1 MTPQHCPFCSFLHAF
16 LGPPLHWSP
25 NLSLPKRHR
34 KQCIVCPATKGN
46 AETPKWPPHS
56 QPTSFTQNLQT
67 LGDLESSDCQRSFT
81 IWHPCGP
88 GNIPSLFFEGSMPG
102 GPLALQHQVWRKV
115 RRGQDRAETSD
126 LGNATSPLLDLA
138 GWERLLCSLR
148 NCIAERLPRSC
159 LCVSPRQLRGGGR
172 GAVWKGVLV
181 LYQRCYISVM
191 GWGGEGISGA
201 MEVETHPPLRPA
213 NVPFCSKSFFIL
225 CFFSLW
231 MGTHVN
237 FLKVLFNV
245 GESAASSVT
254 HSPPSLHA
262 PGRLS
267 PPQASCLCLPTSLSL
282 L

>member
-1 MTPQHCPFCSFLHAF
+1 MKTHVGVSPFLPVGLMTPQHCPFCSFLHAF
-16 LGPPLHWSP
+16 LGLPLHWSP

-56 QPTSFTQNLQT
+56 QPTPFTQSPQT

-126 LGNATSPLLDLA
+126 SGNATSPRNLA
-138 GWERLLCSLR
+138 GWERLPCSLC

-159 LCVSPRQLRGGGR
+159 LCVSPRQLQGGGT
-172 GAVWKGVLV
+172 GAGWTGALV
-181 LYQRCYISVM
+181 LYQRCYISVK
-191 GWGGEGISGA
+191 GWGGEGVTGA
-201 MEVETHPPLRPA
+201 MEVETP
-213 NVPFCSKSFFIL
+213 
-225 CFFSLW
+225 
-231 MGTHVN
+231 
-237 FLKVLFNV
+237 
-245 GESAASSVT
+245 
-254 HSPPSLHA
+254 PPSGQQMFLFVQSLFLFFVFFFLVD
-262 PGRLS
+262 GD
-267 PPQASCLCLPTSLSL
+267 SCEFSKGAI
-282 L
+282 